1 MKVSVVIPVYNVAP
15 YIERCLQSVVS
26 QTCQCFECLLI
37 DDCGTDGSMHFI
49 EQFIWNYEGAIHF
62 SILRHQHNMGP
73 SAARNTGIKA
83 AKGSYI
89 YFMDSD
95 DSISPDCIGLLLRLA
110 EKYPEADYVQGNIVT
125 GSENLMEGCID
136 SDVPEYCDDKQQLE
150 SIILCKSHRTA
161 WNRLLK
167 RSFLLDKALFF
178 PVGLVME
185 DHYWNYFVAKYA
197 HAAAFTHQGT
207 YYYYNNSGSIV
218 NSRSKQHFIKNYTAY
233 MTAADVITN
242 DLSQQADILQC
253 HRQYLGET
261 IVFCMTNLARL
272 HSLPHW
278 WEFWKMAC
286 SIAYRLRAQFTW
298 RNLFFFFCM
307 MPPLCLMTDIKG
319 WRWRL
324 RTYIVVH
331 L

>member
-1 MKVSVVIPVYNVAP
+1 MKVSIVIPVYNVAP

-26 QTCQCFECLLI
+26 QTCQDFECLLV
-37 DDCGTDGSMHFI
+37 DDCGTDGSMRFI
-49 EQFIWNYEGAIHF
+49 EQFIRNYNGEIHF
-62 SILRHQHNMGP
+62 SILRQPHNMGL

-95 DSISPDCIGLLLRLA
+95 DAITPDCIALLLGLA
-110 EKYPEADYVQGNIVT
+110 EKYPEADYVQGSIVK
-125 GSENLMEGCID
+125 GSKDLMEGSID

-150 SIILCKSHRTA
+150 RVILCKSHRTA

-167 RSFLLDKALFF
+167 RSFLLDNALFF

-185 DHYWNYFVAKYA
+185 DHYWNYFVAKCT

-218 NSRSKQHFIKNYTAY
+218 NSRSKQHYIKNYTAY
-233 MTAADVITN
+233 MIAGEVITN
-242 DLSQQADILQC
+242 DLVRRDDIQQC

-261 IVFCMTNLARL
+261 IVFCMIHLSRL
-272 HSLPHW
+272 HSISHW
-278 WEFWKMAC
+278 WKFWKMAFC
-286 SIAYRLRAQFTW
+286 LAYRLRTQFTW
-298 RNLFFFFCM
+298 RGILFFFCM
-307 MPPLCLMTDIKG
+307 MPPLCLMADIKG

-324 RTYIVVH
+324 RKYIVVH